1 MVMTHDNEDTTVCT
15 YTLCTHGHAQPENY
29 TLNKSAKMGV
39 NTNVHTC
46 WYYSTCEDIM
56 QIVCSKIFSISQEKV
71 FFPSLVHL
79 L

>member
-56 QIVCSKIFSISQEKV
+56 HSFGLWRLNMKQY
-71 FFPSLVHL
+71 L
-79 L
+79 